1 MRSGDHCY
9 GPPRTRSITD
19 GVRAQKN
26 LRAQAGLV
34 RFALVSGGALSLINV
49 LEAARIFSSAIP
61 ARGCEEIALVRR
73 LPTRGARVLY
83 MRLFSIGLMLRSVAL
98 ASRVGGHAAITRGLS
113 AVRMQVAT
121 ASSSPTLDER
131 LIADEPELIKK
142 TLRMRRADE
151 NMLQAVD
158 RIGELTKLRAA
169 AVAEGNDAREVRKK
183 LSPKIGAL
191 VKNGETAEAEKLKAE
206 VAQSATAADA
216 ADAKLE
222 VFDAERTSLFNKLPN
237 LLDERV
243 VDGAD
248 DNANIEVFRWRCDD
262 LRTGK
267 LWHDE
272 FGTQLGGI
280 DMDGA
285 AKLSGARFSVLKGGV
300 ARLERALINFF
311 LDFHTGQHG

>member
-1 MRSGDHCY
+1 M
-9 GPPRTRSITD
+9 
-19 GVRAQKN
+19 
-26 LRAQAGLV
+26 
-34 RFALVSGGALSLINV
+34 
-49 LEAARIFSSAIP
+49 
-61 ARGCEEIALVRR
+61 
-73 LPTRGARVLY
+73 LY
-83 MRLFSIGLMLRSVAL
+83 MRLLSIGLMLRSVAL

-206 VAQSATAADA
+206 VAQSATVADA

>member
-1 MRSGDHCY
+1 LSGA
-9 GPPRTRSITD
+9 P
-19 GVRAQKN
+19 
-26 LRAQAGLV
+26 
-34 RFALVSGGALSLINV
+34 
-49 LEAARIFSSAIP
+49 
-61 ARGCEEIALVRR
+61 
-73 LPTRGARVLY
+73 LY
-83 MRLFSIGLMLRSVAL
+83 MRLLSVGLMLRSVAL
-98 ASRVGGHAAITRGLS
+98 ASRVGSHAAITRGLS

-151 NMLQAVD
+151 SMLQAVD

-206 VAQSATAADA
+206 VAQSATEADA

>member
-1 MRSGDHCY
+1 
-9 GPPRTRSITD
+9 
-19 GVRAQKN
+19 
-26 LRAQAGLV
+26 
-34 RFALVSGGALSLINV
+34 
-49 LEAARIFSSAIP
+49 
-61 ARGCEEIALVRR
+61 
-73 LPTRGARVLY
+73 
-83 MRLFSIGLMLRSVAL
+83 MLRSVAL
-98 ASRVGGHAAITRGLS
+98 ASRVGSHAAITRGLS

-151 NMLQAVD
+151 SMLQAVD

-206 VAQSATAADA
+206 VAQSATEADA

-272 FGTQLGGI
+272 FGTQLGGNYHG
-280 DMDGA
+280 DGDGGEGGGGEGEGGDDEGDARGGGGLGGSGGLA
-285 AKLSGARFSVLKGGV
+285 AFWHEPGRRGPQSRQSVHGVQTPYTPFSPPSSSHSPSF
-300 ARLERALINFF
+300 A
-311 LDFHTGQHG
+311 